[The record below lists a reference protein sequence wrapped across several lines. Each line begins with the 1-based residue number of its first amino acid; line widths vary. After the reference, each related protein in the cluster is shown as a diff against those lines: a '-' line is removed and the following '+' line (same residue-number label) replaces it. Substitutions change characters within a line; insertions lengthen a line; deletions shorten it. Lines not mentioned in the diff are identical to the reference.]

1 MTVPGQ
7 PLPTAAPIGS
17 HPPACRFA
25 NTTRGAGA
33 VAGNR
38 RRSRV
43 TTEPN
48 MLHLTY
54 DEAEVVAAYLLRVWP
69 GATGLATAPQS
80 ERAAD
85 VVQLVLRK
93 SREVIADRDAAQAN
107 GRMHV
112 PENELPY

>member
-38 RRSRV
+38 RCKPLSE
-43 TTEPN
+43 TSQS
-48 MLHLTY
+48 LHLSF
-54 DEAEVVAAYLLRVWP
+54 DEAELVAADILRVWT
-69 GATGLATAPQS
+69 GMTGLTEAPKA
-80 ERAAD
+80 ENVAD
-85 VVQLVLRK
+85 MVQRMLRK
-93 SREVIADRDAAQAN
+93 SREIIAERPEAKRE